1 MHVRAALARF
11 CKTQTVILVDSQ
23 TLSRYT
29 ERLHRDASVIQENR
43 RHPQGPERRR
53 FPRGGRRAG
62 DTPGRHPTIAI
73 IEQYEGVRRPC
84 ARYLDHFHFDVAE
97 AASADE
103 GLEILQKTN
112 PAVILMEDLDSA
124 TSAEIQQ
131 LARDRAIPVVSMT
144 SAFGD
149 AATERAG
156 ALGAAGVLVK
166 PFPLGAML
174 QEIRRVLRA
183 QVTT

>member
-1 MHVRAALARF
+1 
-11 CKTQTVILVDSQ
+11 
-23 TLSRYT
+23 
-29 ERLHRDASVIQENR
+29 
-43 RHPQGPERRR
+43 
-53 FPRGGRRAG
+53 
-62 DTPGRHPTIAI
+62 
-73 IEQYEGVRRPC
+73 
-84 ARYLDHFHFDVAE
+84 
-97 AASADE
+97 
-103 GLEILQKTN
+103 
-112 PAVILMEDLDSA
+112 MEDVDSA

-149 AATERAG
+149 AATERAE

-183 QVTT
+183 QVAT